1 MSEYK
6 NDREQNIYETGRTR
20 PPQRRGGAIAL
31 VLIFLI
37 FVGGIYSALTSLR
50 PSPPSE
56 NPEGDDRLQFS
67 NQTPSLIPADETAEE
82 NGFSCPAAGFAGEF
96 LSALDQQLGHLSGGL
111 YITQVVPGSEAE
123 KKGIRPGDILLLLDN
138 IQITDQASVN
148 TALCNRPAGELVRI
162 TFLRDGSK
170 QTLELILSSEEE
182 NQ

>member
-1 MSEYK
+1 MSFYD

-67 NQTPSLIPADETAEE
+67 NQTPSLIPADKTAEE

-111 YITQVVPGSEAE
+111 YITQIVPGSEAE
-123 KKGIRPGDILLLLDN
+123 KQGMQPGDILLQCNDVLVTDMESLDAALSN
-138 IQITDQASVN
+138 CPPGKTVQI
-148 TALCNRPAGELVRI
+148 RI
-162 TFLRDGSK
+162 LRDGK
-170 QTLELILSSEEE
+170 EQTLELLKEE